1 LFTKVKTLTYQVKKA
16 ASNAAKPAK
25 KQEKLIGEIEKPVNV
40 PPLPAG
46 LKVKAPVFDVSG
58 RLNKLPR
65 SWDLPIEL

>member
-46 LKVKAPVFDVSG
+46 LKVWIVYDY
-58 RLNKLPR
+58 RLKHQFLM
-65 SWDLPIEL
+65 